1 VFLTI
6 KKSIAKFLFSTFV
19 LAVLS
24 ANCLAVQGTTVPI
37 LVYHNF
43 DKTASGSMTI
53 SVAKFEEQMRWL
65 YENGYTV
72 IPLQT
77 LVDYLQGEIASLPE
91 KAVVITADDGRK
103 SVYTYMW
110 PIVNKYNFP
119 VTLFVYPSAISNAPY
134 AMTWQQLRELQDT
147 GLFDV
152 QGHTYWHP
160 NFKQEKKRLSAAA
173 FQQLVDAQLTGAKKI
188 IDQKM
193 DKKITLL
200 AWPFGIYDDYLEK
213 EAEKA
218 GYTMTFSIDA
228 RHASSKEGDLT
239 QPRYMIVEPC
249 SDKTFAEIVKG
260 MRYKH

>member
-1 VFLTI
+1 MFFINKI
-6 KKSIAKFLFSTFV
+6 KIIITKSFFFTAIAFFATTCV
-19 LAVLS
+19 ATNS
-24 ANCLAVQGTTVPI
+24 AVPI

-65 YENGYTV
+65 HDNGYTV

-77 LVDYLQGEIASLPE
+77 LVEYLQGKKDSLPE

-103 SVYTYMW
+103 SIYTYMW
-110 PIVNKYNFP
+110 PIVKKYNFP
-119 VTLFVYPSAISNAPY
+119 VTLFVYPSAISNASY
-134 AMTWQQLRELQDT
+134 AMTWQQLQELQQT

-160 NFKQEKKRLSAAA
+160 NFKQEKKRLSTTA
-173 FQQLVDAQLTGAKKI
+173 FQQLVDAQLVGAKKI
-188 IDQKM
+188 IDKKL
-193 DKKITLL
+193 DKNITLL
-200 AWPFGIYDDYLEK
+200 AWPYGIYDEYLEK

-218 GYTMTFSIDA
+218 GYVMTFSIDA
-228 RHASSKEGDLT
+228 RHASSKEGGLT

-249 SDKTFAEIVKG
+249 SDKTFAKIVKG